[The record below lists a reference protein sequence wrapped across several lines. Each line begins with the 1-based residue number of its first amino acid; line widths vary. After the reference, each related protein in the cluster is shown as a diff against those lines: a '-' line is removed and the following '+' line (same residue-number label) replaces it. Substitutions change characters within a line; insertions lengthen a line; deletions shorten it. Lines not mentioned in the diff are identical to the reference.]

1 MVVGAVFAWVLIER
15 SPARQEQRTAAEP
28 EQAAHEQAAEATLVS

>member
-15 SPARQEQRTAAEP
+15 SPAPQEQQPAAEP